1 MYFKVKEG
9 KAAIQVDKETGGL
22 PVISPV
28 NRSQEENL
36 EENGESNQVVI
47 NMTMKDWKVFG
58 KQIRVLNFWKLIC
71 FLFVANKYRG
81 HLPLIS

>member
-9 KAAIQVDKETGGL
+9 KAALKVEKETGGL

-47 NMTMKDWKVFG
+47 NMTMKDWKVYG
-58 KQIRVLNFWKLIC
+58 KQISCFVLKFIC
-71 FLFVANKYRG
+71 LLFVAEKYRG
-81 HLPLIS
+81 HLP

>member
-1 MYFKVKEG
+1 MKEG

-28 NRSQEENL
+28 NRSQEKNL
-36 EENGESNQVVI
+36 EENGDSNQVVI

-58 KQIRVLNFWKLIC
+58 KQIRGFIFGN
-71 FLFVANKYRG
+71 
-81 HLPLIS
+81 